1 MSKTKKKI
9 FTEDSLLDFYEKEHL
24 RYTFADKNQVKLEGK
39 TDEYSYRFY
48 TTDNYKNIHAKIY
61 FIKNKKI
68 KNLILDKKVKSITFV
83 GDNLEY
89 IPELPDTI
97 ERLEIQIDEIP
108 KFRHPLPKNLKM
120 LILESSHI
128 DGKLPDLSYLKNLW
142 FLNASRNK
150 IGKIRSSTL
159 PDSLMDIDIRN
170 NLLTKLPNKLP
181 KNLVILSCQDN
192 NIEYLDNLSY
202 LKKLKSVYLG
212 NNKLIKVSS
221 TPPVKGVYVALTQ
234 NPIKYKTLSDKWQEH
249 FIRN

>member
-1 MSKTKKKI
+1 MSKTKKKV
-9 FTEDSLLDFYEKEHL
+9 FTENSLLDFYEKQIDK
-24 RYTFADKNQVKLEGK
+24 YTFADNNPNIIEGK

-48 TTDNYKNIHAKIY
+48 NTDKSKNIYAKIY

-68 KNLILDKKVKSITFV
+68 KKLILDKKVKSIRFS

-97 ERLEIQIDEIP
+97 EYLELHIDETP
-108 KFRHPLPKNLKM
+108 KFRYPLPKNLKI
-120 LILESSHI
+120 LILEGSNI
-128 DGKLPDLSYLKNLW
+128 DGTLPDLSYLKNLW